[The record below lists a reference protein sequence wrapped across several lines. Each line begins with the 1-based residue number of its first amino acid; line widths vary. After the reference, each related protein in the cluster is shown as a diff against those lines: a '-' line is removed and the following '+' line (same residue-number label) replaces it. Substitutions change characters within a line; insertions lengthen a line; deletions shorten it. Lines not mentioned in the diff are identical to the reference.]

1 MIEECAMHRNTL
13 IEATQLCDKIDRFK
27 YIVKMLE
34 SNDVRVGISRYA
46 KDEGVTD
53 VRREWLYVDE
63 LGTLIKDIDT
73 DYKKGF
79 LVVAKKK
86 LDEAQKKFDSL

>member
-1 MIEECAMHRNTL
+1 MHRNTL
-13 IEATQLCDKIDRFK
+13 IEATQLCDKIDRLK